1 VTTSILRARL
11 VPLTLLGSAFLGAW
25 LVGARPGAA
34 AEGLSFPAP
43 AGTRWAIAA
52 GYNTATHID
61 GDPYAIDVVRD
72 DGETTGA
79 LVFAPTDGTLSISTN
94 CLTVRDAARVGILL
108 CHVFPQ
114 SGLRAGQRVVRG
126 QLLGSV
132 APPGAAGNNGLAHI
146 HIAAHFATDGRGF
159 GNTIP
164 LAGAYAI
171 EGVQLPATTEP
182 NAYTGVLFTSTNIQQ
197 FPPAVTATATAASKV
212 TGTPTPKATAPAT
225 QTAAPAPGTQASVSG
240 LRPSGSS
247 LVVVVTPST
256 SNDLVSAARAS
267 GAPAGCTFS
276 SLVQGRW
283 VTYIDGAPT
292 TVNEGW
298 RVTYPTTVPAMTPL
312 FIACR

>member
-1 VTTSILRARL
+1 MTSSILRPRPAL
-11 VPLTLLGSAFLGAW
+11 LTLLVGALAGAW
-25 LVGARPGAA
+25 LGAARPGAA

-43 AGTRWAIAA
+43 AGTRWSIAA
-52 GYNTATHID
+52 GYNTATHLD

-72 DGETTGA
+72 DGDSTGA

-146 HIAAHFATDGRGF
+146 HIAAHFSADGRGF
-159 GNTIP
+159 GSTIP
-164 LAGAYAI
+164 LAGAYALD
-171 EGVQLPATTEP
+171 GVQLLATADP
-182 NAYTGVLFTSTNIQQ
+182 NAYSGVLFTSTNLQA
-197 FPPAVTATATAASKV
+197 FPPAVTATSTSTAKVSSRATA
-212 TGTPTPKATAPAT
+212 TPKAGPT
-225 QTAAPAPGTQASVSG
+225 PAPGSLASVSG

-256 SNDLVSAARAS
+256 ASDLVSAARAA
-267 GAPAGCTFS
+267 GATGCTFS
-276 SLVQGRW
+276 SLVLGRW
-283 VTYIDGAPT
+283 VTYIDGAPAA
-292 TVNEGW
+292 VNEGW
-298 RVTYPTTVPAMTPL
+298 RATYPSAVPALTPL
-312 FIACR
+312 FIACG